1 MDNATAPAKRPRLN
15 PHGKAVRRKRI
26 FERLRGGW
34 SYEAIAREEKVTT
47 RRIRQIVA
55 EALRRRE
62 VDGGS
67 DHALLQLARLESA
80 LRLGA
85 EALEA
90 GDLRAIGPYLAVLDR
105 MDRHRREAAPL
116 LVYDKA
122 ARERLFAKL
131 NRVASRF
138 ETGAAATPPAED
150 GERAPATA
158 ESENKEAV
166 PLDSPSSP

>member
-34 SYEAIAREEKVTT
+34 SYEAIAREEQVTT

-85 EALEA
+85 ETLEA
-90 GDLRAIGPYLAVLDR
+90 GDMRAIGPYLAVLDR
-105 MDRHRREAAPL
+105 IDRYRRGAAPL
-116 LVYDKA
+116 QVYDEA

-131 NRVASRF
+131 NRVANRLI
-138 ETGAAATPPAED
+138 TGSEPKPPAAEGGNPSA
-150 GERAPATA
+150 GEAAKPEGQA
-158 ESENKEAV
+158 AV
-166 PLDSPSSP
+166 GP

>member
-1 MDNATAPAKRPRLN
+1 MDNATAPAKRPRLK

-26 FERLRGGW
+26 LERLRGGW
-34 SYEAIAREEKVTT
+34 SYEAIALEEKVTT

-55 EALRRRE
+55 EVLRRRD
-62 VDGGS
+62 VDSGS

-90 GDLRAIGPYLAVLDR
+90 GDIRATGPYLAVLDR
-105 MDRHRREAAPL
+105 IDRYRRGAAPL
-116 LVYDKA
+116 PVYDEA

-131 NRVASRF
+131 NRVANRLLAGS
-138 ETGAAATPPAED
+138 EPKPPASE
-150 GERAPATA
+150 GERPSALEAA
-158 ESENKEAV
+158 EPERIE
-166 PLDSPSSP
+166 PLS